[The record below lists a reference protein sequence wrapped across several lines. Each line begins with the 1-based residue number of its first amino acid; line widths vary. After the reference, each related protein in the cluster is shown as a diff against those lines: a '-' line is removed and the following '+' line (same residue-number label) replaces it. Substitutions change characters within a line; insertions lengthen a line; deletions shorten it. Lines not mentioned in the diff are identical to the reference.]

1 MYYNKCDLIQYCHL
15 RAAVRRR
22 SMKDIP
28 NLDSDTFDGYA
39 EDSDIFFDNL
49 LPTLSLLEDLQTA
62 YGIKL
67 DEIKSSM
74 QAIASIMEYVERGE
88 RLPFSEWLDAAR
100 MDNGTL
106 LTDECASVAAAVIE
120 TSVIPGSKATYT
132 PNGIE
137 IEIGSVRLLLETRTD
152 TYTNGRIAFDETRI
166 VAPGTLHA
174 LGGTD
179 GETGKRAVA
188 ELSEYGFSIVG

>member
-15 RAAVRRR
+15 RDAVSRRR
-22 SMKDIP
+22 MKDIL

-49 LPTLSLLEDLQTA
+49 IPTLSLLEDLQTA

-74 QAIASIMEYVERGE
+74 QAIDSIMEYVKRGE

-106 LTDECASVAAAVIE
+106 LMNESASVAAAVIE

-132 PNGIE
+132 PDGIE
-137 IEIGSVRLLLETRTD
+137 IEIGGARLLLETRTD
-152 TYTNGRIAFDETRI
+152 TYTNGQIAFDETRI
-166 VAPGTLHA
+166 ITPGTLHA

-179 GETGKRAVA
+179 DEEGKRVVS

>member
-1 MYYNKCDLIQYCHL
+1 MGDTVLKE
-15 RAAVRRR
+15 A
-22 SMKDIP
+22 MT
-28 NLDSDTFDGYA
+28 DSELANDDA
-39 EDSDIFFDNL
+39 FFDNL
-49 LPTLSLLEDLQTA
+49 IPTLSLLEDLQTA

-67 DEIKSSM
+67 GEIKSSM

-106 LTDECASVAAAVIE
+106 LTDECASIAAAVIE

-132 PNGIE
+132 PDGIE
-137 IEIGSVRLLLETRTD
+137 IEIGGVRLLLETRTD

-166 VAPGTLHA
+166 VAPSTLHA

-179 GETGKRAVA
+179 GEAGKRVVS

>member
-1 MYYNKCDLIQYCHL
+1 MGNTELKET
-15 RAAVRRR
+15 
-22 SMKDIP
+22 MP
-28 NLDSDTFDGYA
+28 DSELTNDDA
-39 EDSDIFFDNL
+39 FFDNL

-74 QAIASIMEYVERGE
+74 QAIASIMGYIEMGE
-88 RLPFSEWLDAAR
+88 RMPFSEWLDAAR

-106 LTDECASVAAAVIE
+106 LTDECASVVAAVIE

-132 PNGIE
+132 PDGIE
-137 IEIGSVRLLLETRTD
+137 IEIGGVRLLLETRTD

-166 VAPGTLHA
+166 IAPGTLHA

-179 GETGKRAVA
+179 GEAGKRVVS

>member
-1 MYYNKCDLIQYCHL
+1 MYYNKCDLIRYCHL
-15 RAAVRRR
+15 RDTVRRR

-28 NLDSDTFDGYA
+28 NLDSDTFDDYA
-39 EDSDIFFDNL
+39 EDSDIFFGNL
-49 LPTLSLLEDLQTA
+49 IPTLSLLEDLQTA

-67 DEIKSSM
+67 GEIKSSM

-106 LTDECASVAAAVIE
+106 LTNECASVAAAVIE
-120 TSVIPGSKATYT
+120 TSVVPGSKATYT
-132 PNGIE
+132 PDGIE
-137 IEIGSVRLLLETRTD
+137 IEIDGVRLLLKTRTD
-152 TYTNGRIAFDETRI
+152 TYTNGRIAFDETQI
-166 VAPGTLHA
+166 VAPSTLHA
-174 LGGTD
+174 LGGMD
-179 GETGKRAVA
+179 GEAGKQVVS

>member
-1 MYYNKCDLIQYCHL
+1 MGDTELKET
-15 RAAVRRR
+15 
-22 SMKDIP
+22 MP
-28 NLDSDTFDGYA
+28 DSELTNDDA
-39 EDSDIFFDNL
+39 FFDNL

-67 DEIKSSM
+67 GEIKSSM
-74 QAIASIMEYVERGE
+74 QAIASIMEYVEHGE

-132 PNGIE
+132 PDGIE
-137 IEIGSVRLLLETRTD
+137 IEIGGARLLLETRTD

-179 GETGKRAVA
+179 GEAGKRVVD
-188 ELSEYGFSIVG
+188 ELTEYGFSIVG

>member
-1 MYYNKCDLIQYCHL
+1 
-15 RAAVRRR
+15 
-22 SMKDIP
+22 MKDIL

-49 LPTLSLLEDLQTA
+49 IPTLSLLEDLQTA

-74 QAIASIMEYVERGE
+74 QAIDSIMEYVKRGE

-106 LTDECASVAAAVIE
+106 LMNESASVAAAVIE

-132 PNGIE
+132 PDGIE
-137 IEIGSVRLLLETRTD
+137 IEIGGARLLLETRTD
-152 TYTNGRIAFDETRI
+152 TYTNGQIAFDETRI
-166 VAPGTLHA
+166 ITPGTLHA

-179 GETGKRAVA
+179 DEEGKRVVS

>member
-1 MYYNKCDLIQYCHL
+1 
-15 RAAVRRR
+15 
-22 SMKDIP
+22 MKDIP

-39 EDSDIFFDNL
+39 EDSDIFFGNL
-49 LPTLSLLEDLQTA
+49 IPTLSLLEDLQTA

-67 DEIKSSM
+67 GEIKSSM
-74 QAIASIMEYVERGE
+74 QTIASIMGYVERGE
-88 RLPFSEWLDAAR
+88 RLPFAEWLDAAG

-106 LTDECASVAAAVIE
+106 LTDECANVAAAVIE

-132 PNGIE
+132 PDGIE
-137 IEIGSVRLLLETRTD
+137 IEIGGTRLLLETRTN

-166 VAPGTLHA
+166 VAPGTLHV

-179 GETGKRAVA
+179 GEAGGRIVT

>member
-1 MYYNKCDLIQYCHL
+1 MG
-15 RAAVRRR
+15 
-22 SMKDIP
+22 
-28 NLDSDTFDGYA
+28 DTVLKEAMIDRELA
-39 EDSDIFFDNL
+39 NDDAFFDNL

-67 DEIKSSM
+67 GEIKSSM

-106 LTDECASVAAAVIE
+106 LTNECASVAAAVIE
-120 TSVIPGSKATYT
+120 TSVVPGSKATYT
-132 PNGIE
+132 PDGIE
-137 IEIGSVRLLLETRTD
+137 IEIDGVRLLLKTRTD
-152 TYTNGRIAFDETRI
+152 TYTNGRIAFDETQI
-166 VAPGTLHA
+166 VAPSTLHA
-174 LGGTD
+174 LGGMD
-179 GETGKRAVA
+179 GEAGKQVVS

>member
-1 MYYNKCDLIQYCHL
+1 MGDTVLKE
-15 RAAVRRR
+15 A
-22 SMKDIP
+22 MP
-28 NLDSDTFDGYA
+28 DSKLTNDDA
-39 EDSDIFFDNL
+39 FFDNL

-67 DEIKSSM
+67 GEIKSSM

-132 PNGIE
+132 PDGIE
-137 IEIGSVRLLLETRTD
+137 IEIGGARLLLKTRTD

-179 GETGKRAVA
+179 GEAGKRVVTD
-188 ELSEYGFSIVG
+188 LSEYGFSIVG

>member
-1 MYYNKCDLIQYCHL
+1 MGDMNFKET
-15 RAAVRRR
+15 
-22 SMKDIP
+22 MP
-28 NLDSDTFDGYA
+28 DSELTNDDA
-39 EDSDIFFDNL
+39 FFDNL

-74 QAIASIMEYVERGE
+74 QAIASIMGYVEMGE
-88 RLPFSEWLDAAR
+88 RMPFSEWLDAAR

-106 LTDECASVAAAVIE
+106 LTDECASVVAAVIE

-132 PNGIE
+132 PDGIE
-137 IEIGSVRLLLETRTD
+137 IEIGGVRLLLETRTD

-179 GETGKRAVA
+179 DEAGKRVVT

>member
-1 MYYNKCDLIQYCHL
+1 MGDMNFKET
-15 RAAVRRR
+15 
-22 SMKDIP
+22 MP
-28 NLDSDTFDGYA
+28 DSELTNDDA
-39 EDSDIFFDNL
+39 FFDNL

-74 QAIASIMEYVERGE
+74 QAIASIMGYVEMGE
-88 RLPFSEWLDAAR
+88 RMPFSEWLDAAR

-106 LTDECASVAAAVIE
+106 LTDECASVVAAVIE

-132 PNGIE
+132 PDGIE
-137 IEIGSVRLLLETRTD
+137 IEIGGARLLLETRTD

-179 GETGKRAVA
+179 DEVGKRVVT

>member
-1 MYYNKCDLIQYCHL
+1 MGDTELKE
-15 RAAVRRR
+15 A
-22 SMKDIP
+22 MP
-28 NLDSDTFDGYA
+28 NSELANDDA
-39 EDSDIFFDNL
+39 FFDNL
-49 LPTLSLLEDLQTA
+49 IPTLSLLEDLQTE

-67 DEIKSSM
+67 GEIKSSLKT
-74 QAIASIMEYVERGE
+74 IASIMERVENGE
-88 RLPFSEWLDAAR
+88 YLPFSEWLDAAR

-120 TSVIPGSKATYT
+120 TSVIPGSKATYM
-132 PNGIE
+132 PDGIE
-137 IEIGSVRLLLETRTD
+137 IEIGGARLLLETRTD
-152 TYTNGRIAFDETRI
+152 TYTNGQIAFDETRI

-179 GETGKRAVA
+179 DEAGRRVVT

>member
-1 MYYNKCDLIQYCHL
+1 MGDTVLKE
-15 RAAVRRR
+15 A
-22 SMKDIP
+22 MP
-28 NLDSDTFDGYA
+28 NSELSNDDA
-39 EDSDIFFDNL
+39 FFDNL
-49 LPTLSLLEDLQTA
+49 IPTLSLLEDLQTA

-67 DEIKSSM
+67 GEIKSSM

-88 RLPFSEWLDAAR
+88 RLPFAEWLDAAR
-100 MDNGTL
+100 MDNGAL
-106 LTDECASVAAAVIE
+106 LTNESASVAAAVIE
-120 TSVIPGSKATYT
+120 TSVILGSKATYT
-132 PNGIE
+132 PDGIE
-137 IEIGSVRLLLETRTD
+137 IEIGGARLLLETRTD

-179 GETGKRAVA
+179 GEAGKRVVT

>member
-15 RAAVRRR
+15 RDAVRRR
-22 SMKDIP
+22 RMKDIL

-49 LPTLSLLEDLQTA
+49 IPTLSLLEDLQTA

-74 QAIASIMEYVERGE
+74 QAIDSIMEYVKRGE

-106 LTDECASVAAAVIE
+106 LMNESASVAAAVIE

-132 PNGIE
+132 PDGIE
-137 IEIGSVRLLLETRTD
+137 IEIGGARLLLETRTD
-152 TYTNGRIAFDETRI
+152 TYTNGQIAFDETRI
-166 VAPGTLHA
+166 ITPGTLHA

-179 GETGKRAVA
+179 DEEGKRVVS

>member
-1 MYYNKCDLIQYCHL
+1 MGDTKLKET
-15 RAAVRRR
+15 
-22 SMKDIP
+22 MP
-28 NLDSDTFDGYA
+28 DSELTNDDT
-39 EDSDIFFDNL
+39 FFDNL

-67 DEIKSSM
+67 GEIKSSI

-88 RLPFSEWLDAAR
+88 RLPFTEWLAAAG

-132 PNGIE
+132 PDGIE
-137 IEIGSVRLLLETRTD
+137 IEIGGARLLLETRTD

-174 LGGTD
+174 LGGMD
-179 GETGKRAVA
+179 GEAGKRVVS

>member
-1 MYYNKCDLIQYCHL
+1 MGDMDFKE
-15 RAAVRRR
+15 A
-22 SMKDIP
+22 MP
-28 NLDSDTFDGYA
+28 DSELTNDDA
-39 EDSDIFFDNL
+39 FFDNL
-49 LPTLSLLEDLQTA
+49 LPTMSLLEDLQTA

-67 DEIKSSM
+67 GEIKSSM
-74 QAIASIMEYVERGE
+74 QTIASIMEYVERGE
-88 RLPFSEWLDAAR
+88 RLPFAEWLDAAS

-120 TSVIPGSKATYT
+120 TSVIPGSNATYT
-132 PNGIE
+132 PDGIE
-137 IEIGSVRLLLETRTD
+137 IEIGGARLLLETRTD

-179 GETGKRAVA
+179 GEAGGRIVA
-188 ELSEYGFSIVG
+188 ELSGYGFSIVG

>member
-1 MYYNKCDLIQYCHL
+1 MGDTVLKK
-15 RAAVRRR
+15 A
-22 SMKDIP
+22 MP
-28 NLDSDTFDGYA
+28 NSELPNDDA
-39 EDSDIFFDNL
+39 FFDNL
-49 LPTLSLLEDLQTA
+49 LPTLSLLEDLQTS

-67 DEIKSSM
+67 GEIKSSM
-74 QAIASIMEYVERGE
+74 QAIASIMEYVERRE
-88 RLPFSEWLDAAR
+88 HLPFVEWLDAAR
-100 MDNGTL
+100 MDHGTL
-106 LTDECASVAAAVIE
+106 LMNESASVAAAVIE

-132 PNGIE
+132 PDGIE
-137 IEIGSVRLLLETRTD
+137 IEIGGARLLMETRTD

-179 GETGKRAVA
+179 GETGKRVVS

>member
-1 MYYNKCDLIQYCHL
+1 MGDTELKET
-15 RAAVRRR
+15 
-22 SMKDIP
+22 MP
-28 NLDSDTFDGYA
+28 DSELTNDDA
-39 EDSDIFFDNL
+39 FFDSR
-49 LPTLSLLEDLQTA
+49 LPTLSLFEDLQTA
-62 YGIKL
+62 YGIKC

-74 QAIASIMEYVERGE
+74 QSIASIMEYVEMGE
-88 RLPFSEWLDAAR
+88 RLPFVEWLNAAR

-106 LTDECASVAAAVIE
+106 LTNECASVAAAVIE

-132 PNGIE
+132 PDGIE
-137 IEIGSVRLLLETRTD
+137 IEIGGARLLLETRTD

-179 GETGKRAVA
+179 DEAGKRVVS

>member
-1 MYYNKCDLIQYCHL
+1 MG
-15 RAAVRRR
+15 
-22 SMKDIP
+22 
-28 NLDSDTFDGYA
+28 DTVLKEAMTDRELA
-39 EDSDIFFDNL
+39 NDDAFFDNL
-49 LPTLSLLEDLQTA
+49 LPTLSLLEDLQNA

-67 DEIKSSM
+67 GEIKSSM
-74 QAIASIMEYVERGE
+74 QTIASIIEYVEKGE
-88 RLPFSEWLDAAR
+88 RLPFTEWLDAAS

-106 LTDECASVAAAVIE
+106 LTDECASVATTVIE

-132 PNGIE
+132 PDGIE
-137 IEIGSVRLLLETRTD
+137 IEIGGARLLLETRTD

-179 GETGKRAVA
+179 GEAGGRIVA

>member
-1 MYYNKCDLIQYCHL
+1 MGDMNFKET
-15 RAAVRRR
+15 
-22 SMKDIP
+22 MP
-28 NLDSDTFDGYA
+28 DSELTNDDA
-39 EDSDIFFDNL
+39 FFDNL

-74 QAIASIMEYVERGE
+74 QAIASIMGYVEMGE
-88 RLPFSEWLDAAR
+88 RMPFSEWLDAAR

-106 LTDECASVAAAVIE
+106 LTDECASVVAAVIE
-120 TSVIPGSKATYT
+120 ASVIPGSKATYT
-132 PNGIE
+132 PDGIE
-137 IEIGSVRLLLETRTD
+137 IEIGGVRLLLETRTD

-174 LGGTD
+174 LGGTN
-179 GETGKRAVA
+179 GEAGKRVVT

>member
-1 MYYNKCDLIQYCHL
+1 MGNTELKET
-15 RAAVRRR
+15 
-22 SMKDIP
+22 MP
-28 NLDSDTFDGYA
+28 DSELTNDDA
-39 EDSDIFFDNL
+39 FFDNL

-74 QAIASIMEYVERGE
+74 QAIASIMGYVERGE
-88 RLPFSEWLDAAR
+88 RMPFSEWLDAAR

-106 LTDECASVAAAVIE
+106 LTDECASVVAAVIE
-120 TSVIPGSKATYT
+120 ASVIPGSKATYT
-132 PNGIE
+132 PDGIE
-137 IEIGSVRLLLETRTD
+137 IEIGGVRLLLETRTD

-174 LGGTD
+174 LGGTN
-179 GETGKRAVA
+179 GEAGKRVVT

>member
-1 MYYNKCDLIQYCHL
+1 
-15 RAAVRRR
+15 
-22 SMKDIP
+22 MKDIL

-49 LPTLSLLEDLQTA
+49 IPTLSLLEDLQTA

-74 QAIASIMEYVERGE
+74 QAIDSIMEYVKRGE

-106 LTDECASVAAAVIE
+106 LM
-120 TSVIPGSKATYT
+120 
-132 PNGIE
+132 N
-137 IEIGSVRLLLETRTD
+137 
-152 TYTNGRIAFDETRI
+152 
-166 VAPGTLHA
+166 
-174 LGGTD
+174 
-179 GETGKRAVA
+179 
-188 ELSEYGFSIVG
+188 

>member
-1 MYYNKCDLIQYCHL
+1 MGDTVLKE
-15 RAAVRRR
+15 A
-22 SMKDIP
+22 MT
-28 NLDSDTFDGYA
+28 DSELANDDA
-39 EDSDIFFDNL
+39 SFDNL

-67 DEIKSSM
+67 GEIKSSM

-88 RLPFSEWLDAAR
+88 RLLFAEWLDAAR

-106 LTDECASVAAAVIE
+106 LTDECTSVAAAVIE

-132 PNGIE
+132 PDGIE
-137 IEIGSVRLLLETRTD
+137 IEIGGARLLLETRTD

-166 VAPGTLHA
+166 VAPSTLHA

-179 GETGKRAVA
+179 GEAGKRVVS

>member
-1 MYYNKCDLIQYCHL
+1 MGDTLLKE
-15 RAAVRRR
+15 A
-22 SMKDIP
+22 MP
-28 NLDSDTFDGYA
+28 NSELTNDDA
-39 EDSDIFFDNL
+39 FFDNL

-67 DEIKSSM
+67 GEIKSSM
-74 QAIASIMEYVERGE
+74 QAIASIMEYVEMGE
-88 RLPFSEWLDAAR
+88 RLPFTEWLDAAR
-100 MDNGTL
+100 TDNGTL
-106 LTDECASVAAAVIE
+106 LTNESASVAAVVIE

-132 PNGIE
+132 PDGIE
-137 IEIGSVRLLLETRTD
+137 IEIGGARLLLETRTD

-166 VAPGTLHA
+166 ATPGTLHA

-179 GETGKRAVA
+179 GEAGKRVVT

>member
-1 MYYNKCDLIQYCHL
+1 MGNTELKET
-15 RAAVRRR
+15 
-22 SMKDIP
+22 MP
-28 NLDSDTFDGYA
+28 DSELTNDDA
-39 EDSDIFFDNL
+39 FFDNL

-106 LTDECASVAAAVIE
+106 LTGECASVVAAVIE
-120 TSVIPGSKATYT
+120 ASVIPGSKATYT
-132 PNGIE
+132 PDGIE
-137 IEIGSVRLLLETRTD
+137 IEIGGVRLLLETRTD

-179 GETGKRAVA
+179 GEAGKRVVS

>member
-1 MYYNKCDLIQYCHL
+1 
-15 RAAVRRR
+15 
-22 SMKDIP
+22 MKDIP
-28 NLDSDTFDGYA
+28 NLDKDTFDGYV
-39 EDSDIFFDNL
+39 EDSDIFFGNL

-67 DEIKSSM
+67 GEIKSSM

-88 RLPFSEWLDAAR
+88 RLPFVEWLDAAR

-106 LTDECASVAAAVIE
+106 LMNESASVAAAVIE

-132 PNGIE
+132 PDGIE
-137 IEIGSVRLLLETRTD
+137 IEIGGARLLLETRTD

-174 LGGTD
+174 FGGTD
-179 GETGKRAVA
+179 GEAVKRAVA

>member
-1 MYYNKCDLIQYCHL
+1 MG
-15 RAAVRRR
+15 
-22 SMKDIP
+22 
-28 NLDSDTFDGYA
+28 DTLLKEAMIDRELA
-39 EDSDIFFDNL
+39 NDDAFFDNL

-67 DEIKSSM
+67 GEIKSSM
-74 QAIASIMEYVERGE
+74 QSIASIMEYVERGE
-88 RLPFSEWLDAAR
+88 RLPFFEWLDAAR

-106 LTDECASVAAAVIE
+106 LTEEGTSVAASVIE

-132 PNGIE
+132 PDGIE
-137 IEIGSVRLLLETRTD
+137 IEIGGARLLLETRTD

-179 GETGKRAVA
+179 GEAGGRIVS

>member
-1 MYYNKCDLIQYCHL
+1 MGDTELKE
-15 RAAVRRR
+15 A
-22 SMKDIP
+22 MP
-28 NLDSDTFDGYA
+28 NSELANDDA
-39 EDSDIFFDNL
+39 FFDNL
-49 LPTLSLLEDLQTA
+49 IPTLSLLEDLQTA

-67 DEIKSSM
+67 GEIKSSM
-74 QAIASIMEYVERGE
+74 QAIASITEYVERGE
-88 RLPFSEWLDAAR
+88 RLPFAEWLDAAR
-100 MDNGTL
+100 MDNGAL
-106 LTDECASVAAAVIE
+106 LTNESANVAAAVIE

-132 PNGIE
+132 PDGIE
-137 IEIGSVRLLLETRTD
+137 IEIGDVRLLLETRTD

-179 GETGKRAVA
+179 DEAGKRVVT

>member
-1 MYYNKCDLIQYCHL
+1 MGDTVLKE
-15 RAAVRRR
+15 A
-22 SMKDIP
+22 MT
-28 NLDSDTFDGYA
+28 DSELANDDA
-39 EDSDIFFDNL
+39 SFDNL
-49 LPTLSLLEDLQTA
+49 LPTLSLLDDLQTA

-67 DEIKSSM
+67 GEIKSSM

-88 RLPFSEWLDAAR
+88 RLLFAEWLDAAR

-120 TSVIPGSKATYT
+120 TSVIPGSKAAYT
-132 PNGIE
+132 PDGIE
-137 IEIGSVRLLLETRTD
+137 IEIGGARLLLETRTD

-179 GETGKRAVA
+179 GEAGKRVVS